1 MRTANVSAR
10 QLRRLLLTTSVLG
23 AIGMIAQP
31 AWATGEVADLN
42 GQVTGGVTPADGVY
56 QNYTY
61 VVQADSSATTLSFLF
76 RNDPSYSQLDNVSLT
91 VAGGSTN
98 LLMNGDFENGG
109 YAGDGVTIPNNWI
122 SIGTPGLG
130 AAGSLYQGDA
140 ESGQYAWND
149 GAVGGHDG
157 LAQTIATVSGQSYD
171 LSFWFAADPI
181 PNGSD
186 VDTQVWF
193 ADGLPPGYVNT
204 SPPPPPPPPTPINAS
219 TGDVTSNLGGS
230 LEPIFNG
237 GTLIADSSGLFSQAF
252 TVNAV
257 SGNTINANGNTPT
270 FSGVFSGAGGLI
282 ITGGAVTFS
291 GVNTYTGATV
301 IILGA
306 TLLLTGAGSIADS
319 GDPTVN
325 GTFDISG
332 TTAGASIVSLS
343 GSGSV
348 LLGRQTLTLTGAA
361 DTFSGVIADGG
372 ASGGTGGVVIIAGGT
387 ETLSGVNTFTG
398 ATTINSG
405 ATLALSGT
413 GSIATSSS
421 LTVNGTLDI
430 SATTAGASIQ
440 GLSGSG
446 QVSLGSQNLSLTG
459 HSAFSGVI
467 ADGGLSGGA
476 GGSLTIASG
485 GATLSGVN
493 TYTGFTTINA
503 GASLNLAGTGSIAA
517 STNVVDNGGFYIGA
531 TNAGAAIT
539 TLSGSGGVSLG
550 AQTLTLTNASTTFS
564 GGIVGTGGLTIAAGT
579 ETLGGS
585 SSYTGATAIASG
597 ASLYLSGTG
606 SIAASANVV
615 DNGGFYI
622 DATSAGAA
630 ITTISGAGGASL
642 GAQTLTLTNAS
653 TTFSGGI
660 VGTGGLTI
668 AGGTETLSGVNTFTG
683 ATTINSGATLALSGT
698 GSIAT
703 SSSLTVNGTLD
714 ISATTAG
721 ASIQSLSGSGQV
733 SLGSQ
738 NLSLTGYS
746 AFSGVIADGGL
757 SGGAGGS
764 LTIASGGATL
774 SGVNTYTGFT
784 TINAGASL
792 NLAGTGSIAAST
804 NVVDNGGFYID
815 ATSAGAAITT
825 LSGSGGVS
833 LGAQTLTLTN
843 ASTTFSGGIVG
854 TGGLTIAAGT
864 ETLTG
869 ANTYTGATT
878 IGAGATLALGADTT
892 TGSVAGNITDNGALV
907 FTHSN
912 AITYAGVVSG
922 SGAVYS
928 GGSPGSVVTLTG
940 SNTYAGGTV
949 IATGTTV
956 QVGAGAAAGSIVGN
970 VADTGT
976 LVFDR
981 PDTVTFPGVISG
993 TGALTQ
999 AGTGTLTLN
1008 GVNTV
1013 SGLTTVA
1020 AGTLIVGDASH
1031 ATAVLDSHIGGLSV
1045 GAAGMLQGYGTINGA
1060 VANTAGG
1067 AVAPGGGGAVG
1078 ALTVGAYT
1086 QGASS
1091 SLGIAVT
1098 PGQAALL
1105 RSAGAVNLAGTL
1117 NVAWGAGTYAAAIYP
1132 IVTGS
1137 SVSGTFGTVNQ
1148 SGTQSSLVYGVSYTA
1163 TAADLVVEPKLGAQA
1178 YGAVTTASL
1187 DQAQSLASLVEGR
1200 VDEAGCSGVPGAA
1213 LDGQSGALS
1222 AKTTASQGRSVCG
1235 GTAVWAQALGIWDRT
1250 QGGSTGAGFTN
1261 QGGGVLGGVD
1271 HLWANGAALGVAG
1284 GVQSNSLTTTGGVGA
1299 QATGDSY
1306 FASVYGRATTGM
1318 VQLDGQAFYLSTA
1331 WSLTRAIP
1339 SYGNAAAHPNGDGGG
1354 ALVQASVP
1362 VGTSGWRPYV
1372 RFSYADFNR
1381 DATTESGVG
1390 PLGFAVG
1397 SASTASSRGE
1407 VGVLYSQV
1415 TTNASGALIEPS
1427 LRLGVQQEFSA
1438 VTRTVQASL
1447 QGLANTAFTE
1457 GAVNPERAAGVID
1470 ARLNVQV
1477 SGRFELLG
1485 AAGARFSGNQTEAS
1499 ISLGGA
1505 FHF

>member
-459 HSAFSGVI
+459 H
-467 ADGGLSGGA
+467 
-476 GGSLTIASG
+476 
-485 GATLSGVN
+485 
-493 TYTGFTTINA
+493 
-503 GASLNLAGTGSIAA
+503 
-517 STNVVDNGGFYIGA
+517 
-531 TNAGAAIT
+531 
-539 TLSGSGGVSLG
+539 
-550 AQTLTLTNASTTFS
+550 
-564 GGIVGTGGLTIAAGT
+564 
-579 ETLGGS
+579 
-585 SSYTGATAIASG
+585 
-597 ASLYLSGTG
+597 
-606 SIAASANVV
+606 
-615 DNGGFYI
+615 
-622 DATSAGAA
+622 
-630 ITTISGAGGASL
+630 
-642 GAQTLTLTNAS
+642 
-653 TTFSGGI
+653 
-660 VGTGGLTI
+660 
-668 AGGTETLSGVNTFTG
+668 
-683 ATTINSGATLALSGT
+683 
-698 GSIAT
+698 
-703 SSSLTVNGTLD
+703 
-714 ISATTAG
+714 
-721 ASIQSLSGSGQV
+721 
-733 SLGSQ
+733 
-738 NLSLTGYS
+738 S